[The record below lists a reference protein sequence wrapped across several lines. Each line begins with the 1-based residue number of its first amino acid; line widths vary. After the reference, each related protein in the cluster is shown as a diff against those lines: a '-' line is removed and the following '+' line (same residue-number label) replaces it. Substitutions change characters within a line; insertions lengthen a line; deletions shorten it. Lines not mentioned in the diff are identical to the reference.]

1 VFEKRISDIL
11 SFLQLA
17 DICLTTFLY
26 KIYRD
31 FTVASCQLPF
41 FGVKITVSMKE
52 QGE

>member
-17 DICLTTFLY
+17 EITFLH

-41 FGVKITVSMKE
+41 SGVKITASMKE